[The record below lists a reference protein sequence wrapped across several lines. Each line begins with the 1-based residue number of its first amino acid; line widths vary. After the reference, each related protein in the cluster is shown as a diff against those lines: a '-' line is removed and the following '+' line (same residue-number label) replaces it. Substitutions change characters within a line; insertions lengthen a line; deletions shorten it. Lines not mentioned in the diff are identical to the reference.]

1 MNAPFQIGLT
11 GGIGSGKS
19 TAATEFGRL
28 GAELVSGD
36 ELGRLALDDS
46 PEILAAVRDR
56 FGDGVFDE
64 RGNVRRRLLGE
75 RVFADAAHARWLTEL
90 TFPVIYALWRER
102 VSASQARAIVFDA
115 ALIFEWGIHEQ
126 FDYLI
131 LVYANPAIAAQRL
144 AEEGRLTPAE
154 AAARLAAQWP
164 AGEKMS
170 AADLVLINDGTRDQL
185 IADVRR
191 IWSQI
196 IVAQLQKTT

>member
-19 TAATEFGRL
+19 TAAAEFGRL

-36 ELGRLALDDS
+36 ALGRLALDDS